1 MKALHHRQE
10 ICDGCRE
17 CEIACAKAFFKR
29 EDRDYSAIRLTNNFN
44 TFHAVM
50 CTQCGECINMC
61 TAHAIYR
68 DRNGVVRID
77 KELCVG
83 CLGCVGFC
91 TELAMHY
98 MDDQPI
104 PFKCIACGICVKK
117 CPKGA
122 LEILVSKN

>member
-1 MKALHHRQE
+1 MKALHHKQE

-17 CEIACAKAFFKR
+17 CEKACSKAYFKR
-29 EDRDYSAIRLTNNFN
+29 EDRDYSAIRITNNFN

-61 TAHAIYR
+61 TANAIYR
-68 DRNGVVRID
+68 DKNDVVRID

-91 TELAMHY
+91 MELAMHY
-98 MDDQPI
+98 MDDLMV

-117 CPKGA
+117 CPEHA
-122 LEILVSKN
+122 LVILSSQV